1 MLNLDVLAN
10 FLEDKGFQSPETGQ
24 LFFPAYIY
32 CYPPEQ
38 EYLFREELDKML
50 LRLKR
55 PNHYLDC
62 LKLDLFE
69 LLTQYLKDTAFGG
82 QSLFDLLVKREKEDP
97 DEALGWIADEA
108 NSIQFYKYIEQI
120 IDNHFGTYNN
130 NKRVYLLVCG
140 VGNVYPYLRASSFLK
155 NTEHLIKRF
164 KIILFYPGAYSLS
177 NYCLFGHLNHENIYR
192 ANLLNDLIPFST

>member
-1 MLNLDVLAN
+1 MLNLDALAH

-55 PNHYLDC
+55 PNQYLDC
-62 LKLDLFE
+62 LKLDLFK
-69 LLTQYLKDTAFGG
+69 LLMQYLKDTSFGG
-82 QSLFDLLVKREKEDP
+82 QSVFDLLLKREEDDP
-97 DEALGWIADEA
+97 DEAHEWITNEA
-108 NSIQFYKYIEQI
+108 NSEQFYLYIEQLI
-120 IDNHFGTYNN
+120 NHHFGADDGG
-130 NKRVYLLVCG
+130 KRVYLLVCG

-164 KIILFYPGAYSLS
+164 KIIVFYPGAYTQS
-177 NYCLFGHLNHENIYR
+177 NYCLFGLLNHENIYR
-192 ANLLNDLIPFST
+192 ANLLNDLIPASA